1 MASGISVRLPLTVSP
16 RDGLYTLNQTL
27 NQSVAQN
34 LKHIILTAP
43 GERAMD
49 LNFGV
54 GLRNYLFEPLTE
66 LTYGA
71 IRERIL
77 KQISIYMSFVRV
89 QGLDLTSN
97 EESNMLSI
105 KLAYSF
111 PGNNLS
117 QVLNIEA
124 R

>member
-117 QVLNIEA
+117 QVLNVEA
-124 R
+124 S

>member
-66 LTYGA
+66 LTYDA

-117 QVLNIEA
+117 QVLNVEA

>member
-34 LKHIILTAP
+34 LEHIILTAP

-66 LTYGA
+66 LTYDA

-117 QVLNIEA
+117 QVLNVEA